1 MAPKRPRPPAKPRNH
16 GERKELEGS
25 VRIGIE
31 GRLGNLFGGR
41 RPRVDAAQGRA
52 LPSGSPDLPVRGARL
67 RRNRSRS
74 GGRGARC
81 CAQKCLCP
89 VPSDPW
95 LPSGLRLFQVFG
107 TTWCHLISTLRQ
119 PELIYVEIK

>member
-74 GGRGARC
+74 GGVRDAVPRSACARG
-81 CAQKCLCP
+81 
-89 VPSDPW
+89 
-95 LPSGLRLFQVFG
+95 FQVER
-107 TTWCHLISTLRQ
+107 HM
-119 PELIYVEIK
+119 